1 MHFSLLLLSA
11 ASTLPCAIGT
21 GFASVV
27 NHCTFPVY
35 LSSVGSSP
43 GTQTNLTSK
52 SVYTEPYRFDP
63 VSGGIAIKLVRT
75 VDGLYNGS
83 PVTQFDYTLNGTRLF
98 YDLSDV
104 YGDAFKGFSVVQAP
118 SDKTCPGITWANGV
132 PGPNQVNSCSSA
144 ANVTVTV
151 C

>member
-1 MHFSLLLLSA
+1 MHLSPILLSGLSLLP
-11 ASTLPCAIGT
+11 STLAAGYANV
-21 GFASVV
+21 F
-27 NHCTFPVY
+27 NNCTFPVY
-35 LSSVGSSP
+35 ITSVGSSP
-43 GTQTNLTSK
+43 GPQTNLTSK
-52 SVYTEPYRFDP
+52 STYTEPYRFDS

-75 VDGLYNGS
+75 SDGLYDAS
-83 PVTQFDYTLNGTRLF
+83 PVTQFDYTLSGTRLF

-104 YGDAFKGFSVVQAP
+104 YGDAFKGYSVVQVP
-118 SDKTCPGITWANGV
+118 SDKTCPGTTWANGV